1 MKIKKIKNIFVW
13 RLLMRDLY
21 TSPLNSRY
29 ASKEMSFI
37 FSDDMK
43 FTTWR
48 KLWVALAEC
57 EKELGLN
64 ITDEQIAELKAHIND
79 INYDDAQK
87 REKEV
92 RHDVMSH
99 VYAYGLQCPKA
110 KGIIHLGATSCY
122 VGDNTDVIIMKE
134 ALLLTKKKIV
144 TVLHRLKKF
153 AEKYKDMPT
162 LGFTHFQPAQLTTVG
177 KRATLWMQDLVM
189 DIENIDF
196 VIEHLKLRGVKGTTG
211 TQASFMNLFEGDE
224 EKVRALDKMVAEKMG
239 FKKCFGV
246 TGQTYPRKLDSIV
259 LNTLSEVAQSAYK
272 FSNDLRLLQ
281 NMKEVEEPFEAHQIG
296 SSAMAYKRNPM
307 RSERMGALARY
318 VIVDSLNPAITAS
331 TQWFE
336 RTLDDSANKRISVA
350 EAFLALDGVLNL
362 YINIAENM
370 VVYDKVIAS
379 HVNREL
385 PFMATE
391 NIMMESVKR
400 GGDRQ
405 ELHERIREH
414 SMAAAQRVKGEGL
427 DNDLIERII
436 NDSTFNLSKEEILGI
451 IDPKKFVGRAPSQ
464 VVEFIGE
471 YVDPI
476 IEANKEAIEVH
487 SEINV

>member
-1 MKIKKIKNIFVW
+1 
-13 RLLMRDLY
+13 MRDLY

-134 ALLLTKKKIV
+134 ALLLIKKKMV

-370 VVYDKVIAS
+370 VVYDKVIAA

-436 NDSTFNLSKEEILGI
+436 NDPTFNLSKEEILAI

-464 VVEFIGE
+464 VVEFIEE

-476 IEANKEAIEVH
+476 IEANKDAVEVH

>member
-1 MKIKKIKNIFVW
+1 
-13 RLLMRDLY
+13 MRDLY

-307 RSERMGALARY
+307 RSERIGALARY

>member
-1 MKIKKIKNIFVW
+1 
-13 RLLMRDLY
+13 MRNLY
-21 TSPLNSRY
+21 NSPLNSRY
-29 ASKEMSFI
+29 ASKEMSYI

-64 ITDEQIAELKAHIND
+64 ITDEQINELKAHINN
-79 INYDDAQK
+79 INYEDAIK

-99 VYAYGLQCPKA
+99 VYAYGLQCPSA

-122 VGDNTDVIIMKE
+122 VGDNTDVIIMRD
-134 ALLLTKKKIV
+134 ALLLVKKKIV
-144 TVLHRLKKF
+144 TVLDRLSKF
-153 AEKYKDMPT
+153 AMQYKDMPT

-189 DIENIDF
+189 DIENID
-196 VIEHLKLRGVKGTTG
+196 HLLSTLKLRGVKGTTG

-224 EKVRALDKMVAEKMG
+224 AKVKALDKMVAEKMG
-239 FKKCFGV
+239 FDKSFGV
-246 TGQTYPRKLDSIV
+246 TGQTYPRKLDSII

-281 NMKEVEEPFEAHQIG
+281 NMKEMEEPFEKHQIG

-318 VIVDSLNPAITAS
+318 VIVDALNPAITAS

-362 YINIAENM
+362 YINISENM
-370 VVYDKVIAS
+370 VVYDKVISA
-379 HVNREL
+379 HVNNEL

-427 DNDLIERII
+427 DNDLIKRII
-436 NDSTFNLSKEEILGI
+436 ADDSFNLSKEEILAI
-451 IDPKKFVGRAPSQ
+451 IDPTKFVGRAPSQ
-464 VVEFIGE
+464 VVEFIDE
-471 YVDPI
+471 YITPI
-476 IEANKEAIEVH
+476 IEDNKDAVDIH